1 MDLLLT
7 GKTVLITGGASGL
20 GACTARLFASE
31 GSNVVIMDRQL
42 CTWLSDY
49 HYQPLDGNIEALVG
63 DVTCLKD
70 IETTL
75 NHCLDRYNHLDVLI
89 NNAGIWTTALIQDMT
104 LDEWEDTIRINLTGP
119 FLTSRRVIQY
129 FFSARRKGCII
140 NITSPAA
147 FQGSSNGHSH
157 YVAAK
162 SGLVGFTVS
171 LARETAHAGIR
182 VIGVAPGIVP
192 TQLTS
197 SAVLE
202 RGDEYLKRIPM
213 GRFGTEEEIAAVVV
227 FMASERAAYITGATI
242 DVSGGL
248 LMR

>member
-1 MDLLLT
+1 MDLLLK
-7 GKTVLITGGASGL
+7 GKSVLITGGASGL

-49 HYQPLDGNIEALVG
+49 HPQPLSGNIEALVG
-63 DVTCLKD
+63 DVTCTAD
-70 IETTL
+70 IESAL
-75 NHCLDRYNHLDVLI
+75 HHCLDRYNQLDILI

-104 LDEWEDTIRINLTGP
+104 LDEWENTVRINLTGP
-119 FLTSRRVIQY
+119 FLTCQRIIQY
-129 FFSARRKGCII
+129 YFATGRKGCII

-147 FQGSSNGHSH
+147 FQGSNNGHSH

-162 SGLVGFTVS
+162 AGLVGFTVS

-182 VIGVAPGIVP
+182 VIGVAPGIIP

-197 SAVLE
+197 SALVE
-202 RGDEYLKRIPM
+202 RRDAYLGRIPM

-227 FMASERAAYITGATI
+227 FLASERASYITGATV